1 MRYTT
6 LISLVQVTKWVKL
19 KFACMN
25 LKKFAIHL
33 KRIDNTCPHIRMVW
47 KLSAVLNR
55 ILLKINHFT
64 QNWDWGYLTVWL

>member
-6 LISLVQVTKWVKL
+6 LTGLVQVSKWVKL

-33 KRIDNTCPHIRMVW
+33 KTGDNTRPNIHMVW
-47 KLSAVLNR
+47 EISVVLNR
-55 ILLKINHFT
+55 ILLKTTPVPKIEI
-64 QNWDWGYLTVWL
+64 GVI